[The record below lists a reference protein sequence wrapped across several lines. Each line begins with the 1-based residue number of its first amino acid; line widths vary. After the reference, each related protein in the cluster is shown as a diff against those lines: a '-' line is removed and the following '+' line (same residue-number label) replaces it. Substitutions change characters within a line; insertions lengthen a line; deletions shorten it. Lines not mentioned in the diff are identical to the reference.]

1 MGLEVMFGIGVRK
14 RKLGVVERELIIRL
28 FKNGKKQEGIAEESG
43 GVQSALRLVVGFVLG
58 RREGRSF

>member
-1 MGLEVMFGIGVRK
+1 MLWSGRWL
-14 RKLGVVERELIIRL
+14 IRL

-58 RREGRSF
+58 RREGEVFLKIVREWVVLLS